1 MDEVKI
7 EKLDNFGRGI
17 CYVNDKITFVNKT
30 LPGEIVKIKVIK
42 ESKKYNEAIVREYIS
57 LSKDRVDSLCPYYAL
72 CGGCSLLHTS
82 YNESLKFK
90 KEKLEGILKKYC
102 KIDRDIDV
110 VASVKELGYRN
121 KITLKVEKGKYGY
134 YEEATHKIVEIND
147 CFLAEEP
154 IREFLCDVRYLKIVN
169 GELVIRCNYNG
180 ELLIW
185 IRTKEDI
192 EPNINYLR
200 EHHKIAGI
208 VVNDKVI
215 HGDYKFVEVVNKQ
228 LFNVSY
234 DSFFQVNRG
243 ICAILFNLINQY
255 IEDNEVIMD
264 LYCGVGT
271 LGINA
276 ALKADKIFGIEIVRN
291 AVLNAIK
298 NAQIN
303 KRANAYYLLG
313 DVKKCLSK
321 IKVKVDTIIVDP
333 PRSGLDK
340 VTKETIINFKPH
352 KIIYVSC
359 DPMTLSRDLN
369 DLKNYYDIV
378 DIKGLDMFPYT
389 YHVECVCVLNLR

>member
-102 KIDRDIDV
+102 MIDRDIDV

-321 IKVKVDTIIVDP
+321 IKEKVDTIIVDP

>member
-7 EKLDNFGRGI
+7 EKLDNFGRVI

-192 EPNINYLR
+192 EPDINYLR

-321 IKVKVDTIIVDP
+321 IKEKVDTIIVDP

>member
-185 IRTKEDI
+185 IRTKENI
-192 EPNINYLR
+192 EPDINYLR
-200 EHHKIAGI
+200 EHYKIAGI

-321 IKVKVDTIIVDP
+321 IKEKVDTIIVDP

>member
-192 EPNINYLR
+192 EPDINYLR

-321 IKVKVDTIIVDP
+321 IKEKVDTIIVDP